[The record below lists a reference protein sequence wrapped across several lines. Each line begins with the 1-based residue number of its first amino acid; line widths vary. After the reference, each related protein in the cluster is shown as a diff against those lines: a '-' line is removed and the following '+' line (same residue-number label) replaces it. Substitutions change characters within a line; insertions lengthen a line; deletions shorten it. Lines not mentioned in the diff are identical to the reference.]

1 MLVVAPV
8 EIGVHHGRFHGV
20 WGRVER
26 VHAGNVVRALEPV
39 RVEAFIAV
47 DVAFDSFRVGVEQQL
62 VRVAAQTLH
71 RVVRAVH
78 TVAVTLPRL
87 DSGQIVVPDV
97 RVLLGHFDSS
107 SGCLPHRKD
116 KARPFVP
123 LGGKEG
129 KIHAGAVIA
138 CAERIHRSGLDLHDS
153 SISRF
158 SPQIVISSLSG
169 DHFYDLVTNFWLYF
183 AGFSEFAR
191 EEWRSWN
198 WMR

>member
-8 EIGVHHGRFHGV
+8 EIGAHHGRFHGV

-26 VHAGNVVRALEPV
+26 VHAGNVVRALEPI

-107 SGCLPHRKD
+107 
-116 KARPFVP
+116 FVVF
-123 LGGKEG
+123 LIEKTKLDLLCHLGKEG

-138 CAERIHRSGLDLHDS
+138 CAERIHRSGSDLHDS

-158 SPQIVISSLSG
+158 SPQIVISCCSAII
-169 DHFYDLVTNFWLYF
+169 FTIRTNFWLYF

-191 EEWRSWN
+191 EEWQSWN